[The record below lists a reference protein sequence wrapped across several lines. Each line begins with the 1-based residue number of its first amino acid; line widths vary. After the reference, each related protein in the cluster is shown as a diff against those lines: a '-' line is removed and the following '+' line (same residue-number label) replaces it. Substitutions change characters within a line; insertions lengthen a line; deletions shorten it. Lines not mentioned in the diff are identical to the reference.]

1 MAENAPTGEARI
13 RRALIGSLIVIGGI
27 ALMVGGYFILP
38 DGDDDSV
45 ATAESSG
52 PQQSAVETNAPVF
65 AFTDVTAQA
74 GIDFVH
80 ESGAYGERL
89 LPETMGGGVAF
100 FDFDGDGWQDLLMI
114 DSGEWPW
121 RDDAR
126 ASRSTL
132 YRNLGD
138 GTFTDVTETTGF
150 RADGYGMGVA
160 AGDYDNDGRTD
171 ILVTALGG
179 NTLLRN
185 TPLGFLDVTEQV
197 GVAGDEAA
205 WSTSAAFLDYDRDG
219 DLDLFVANY
228 VTWSPEIDRAVDYR
242 LTGVGRAYGPPTDF
256 AGTHSYL
263 YRNDGETFTDVSA
276 PAGVEVLSE
285 SNTPAGKGLAVLPI
299 DVDGDGWVDVAV
311 ANDTVRNF
319 LFRNNRDGTFSE
331 VGTVSGLA
339 FDNGGS
345 ATGAMGMD
353 AAFYD
358 NDEKLAIAVGNFA
371 NEMSSF
377 YVRRASDGPFSDDAI
392 VSGVGPE
399 SRRALTFGLAFFDAD
414 RDGRQDLV
422 AANGHVEPEIN
433 RVQSSQSYAQPV
445 QLFWNCGDCRKRFQ
459 LVHVDALDEPR
470 VGRGL
475 AYADYDRDGDLDLV
489 VTQVDGPPV
498 LLRNDTETSNHWLVI
513 ELADNAGSIIG
524 TELRLHP
531 MDQRRRIDPS
541 RSYLSQVEPIA
552 FWGLGDAMP
561 PFEVDLRWPDGTFE
575 TFEITT
581 VDSRVKLVRGEG
593 QFARAWRET
602 AERQ

>member
-13 RRALIGSLIVIGGI
+13 RRALIGSLVVFGGI

-38 DGDDDSV
+38 DFDDQSV
-45 ATAESSG
+45 ATAESTG
-52 PQQSAVETNAPVF
+52 PQQSVLETTAPPIV
-65 AFTDVTAQA
+65 FTDVTRDA

-100 FDFDGDGWQDLLMI
+100 FDYDGDGWQDLVMI

-121 RDDAR
+121 RDDPR
-126 ASRSTL
+126 AARSTL
-132 YRNLGD
+132 YRNQRD
-138 GTFTDVTETTGF
+138 GTFRDVTETTGF

-160 AGDYDNDGRTD
+160 VGDFDDDGRD
-171 ILVTALGG
+171 DVLVTALGA

-185 TPLGFLDVTEQV
+185 TPLGFLDVSEQM
-197 GVAGDEAA
+197 GVAGETNA

-219 DLDLFVANY
+219 DLDLFVTNY

-256 AGTHSYL
+256 GGTHSYL
-263 YRNDGETFTDVSA
+263 YRNDGDTFTDVTA
-276 PAGVEVLSE
+276 AAGIEVFSE

-299 DVDGDGWVDVAV
+299 DVDDDGWVDVAV

-345 ATGAMGMD
+345 ATGAMGID

-358 NDEKLAIAVGNFA
+358 NDQKLAIAVGNFA

-377 YVRRASDGPFSDDAI
+377 YVRRDSDGPFSDDAI
-392 VSGVGPE
+392 VSGVGPD

-433 RVQSSQSYAQPV
+433 RVQSSQSYAQPI
-445 QLFWNCGDCRKRFQ
+445 QFFWNCGDCRKRFQ
-459 LVHVDALDEPR
+459 LVRTDAFDEPR

-475 AYADYDRDGDLDLV
+475 THADYDQDGDLDLV

-498 LLRNDTETSNHWLVI
+498 LLRNDTESPNHWLVI
-513 ELADNAGSIIG
+513 ELANDAASVYGA
-524 TELRLHP
+524 ELKLHP
-531 MDQRRRIDPS
+531 MGQRRRIDPS
-541 RSYLSQVEPIA
+541 KSFLSQVESSA

-561 PFEVDLRWPDGTFE
+561 PFEVDVRWPDGAFE
-575 TFEITT
+575 TFQITT
-581 VDSRVKLVRGEG
+581 VDSRVTLVRGEG
-593 QFARAWRET
+593 KFARAWRET
-602 AERQ
+602 AEAQ